1 MYAGLQVLPHPE
13 CLRLEEMV
21 VLSERQEISQLVQV
35 IQSQLKKDRD
45 SDQTTGLLNTTTK
58 CLT

>member
-21 VLSERQEISQLVQV
+21 VLSV
-35 IQSQLKKDRD
+35 K
-45 SDQTTGLLNTTTK
+45 TGDFPAGTSHSESIEK
-58 CLT
+58 GQGQ